1 MAKQIEDVRTLDLPS
16 LPLPKRPRGRPP
28 TGKAM
33 TGAERM
39 RKSREKRGL
48 ASVAVELPLDVV
60 SGLERYR
67 FGKDLTQSE
76 VIEKVLRT
84 QLLRSR

>member
-1 MAKQIEDVRTLDLPS
+1 MKDEKDLATVDFIGV
-16 LPLPKRPRGRPP
+16 KRPRGRPP

-39 RKSREKRGL
+39 RKSREKRGIAPL
-48 ASVAVELPLDVV
+48 AVELPLDVLAGV
-60 SGLERYR
+60 DRYR
-67 FGKDLTQSE
+67 LGKDLTQSE

-84 QLLRSR
+84 QLLRPR